1 MPEASAPSPVTQSP
15 AAQSAAAQSAA
26 AQSAATQSP
35 AGKSLALD
43 PNVPNVARMYDYML
57 GGKENYASDRAAV
70 AKLIEMAP
78 GVPVAARLNREFLGR
93 AVRFVASQGVS
104 QFLDVGAGLPTQD
117 SVHQVAQAVD
127 PGARVVYVDND
138 PVVLSHSRALLG
150 DSPNVAV
157 VDGDVRDPAGIIG
170 DPAVTALIDFSRP
183 VCVLLVALL
192 HFVTD
197 AEDPTAL
204 VAAFADAMVPGS
216 YLVFSHATVHGAP
229 PEVAVY
235 SKDAEKV
242 YDRATSRVTMRDPEE
257 VAVFLRPFTLIEPGL
272 VHVSEWRPPVRVSY
286 DFDAFLAAVGR
297 RD

>member
-1 MPEASAPSPVTQSP
+1 MPEASAPSP
-15 AAQSAAAQSAA
+15 
-26 AQSAATQSP
+26 
-35 AGKSLALD
+35 ALD

-93 AVRFVASQGVS
+93 AVRFVASQGVT

-127 PGARVVYVDND
+127 PAARVVYVDND

-150 DSPNVAV
+150 DSPNVTV
-157 VDGDVRDPAGIIG
+157 VEGDVRDPAGIVS
-170 DPAVTALIDFSRP
+170 DPAVTALIDFSQP
-183 VCVLLVALL
+183 VCVLLLALL

-197 AEDPTAL
+197 AEDPAGL
-204 VAAFADAMVPGS
+204 VAAFADAIVPGS
-216 YLVFSHATVHGAP
+216 YLIFSHATAHGAP
-229 PEVAVY
+229 PQVAVH
-235 SKDAEKV
+235 SKAAEQV
-242 YDRATSRVTMRDPEE
+242 YDNATARVTMRDPDE
-257 VAVFLRPFTLIEPGL
+257 VSALLGSFTLVEPGL
-272 VHVSEWRPPVRVSY
+272 VHVSQWRPPVAVSY